1 MKTVFILEDEVIISI
16 FIKKFLE
23 KRGFDVLGTSTNG
36 NQAVDTISDK
46 KPDFVIIDVTLK
58 GGINGIEVANKIN
71 EIYNPKIIFI
81 TGLDERALDS
91 VKGDY
96 SYLRKPF
103 ENKDLL
109 KILQESTAN
118 K

>member
-23 KRGFDVLGTSTNG
+23 KKGFDVLGTSTNG
-36 NQAVDTISDK
+36 KLALELIIQE

-58 GGINGIEVANKIN
+58 GGITGIEVANKIK
-71 EIYNPKIIFI
+71 EIYNPKIIFV
-81 TGLDERALDS
+81 TGLDERALSS

-109 KILQESTAN
+109 KILQN
-118 K
+118 